1 MKQHLIVLLLALA
14 LLVMAG
20 CGGTGTGSPL
30 DGSAP
35 IFSFTG
41 TVVEVRDA
49 YLLVEPLEG
58 ESVRSSADLFE
69 VPLAGESFVTATEWT
84 VGMTVEITFDG
95 TILESYPA
103 QLGRV
108 YSVSAVETES
118 SEKTEG

>member
-35 IFSFTG
+35 SFSFTG
-41 TVVEVRDA
+41 MVVEVRDT
-49 YLLVEPLEG
+49 YLLVEPPEG

-69 VPLAGESFVTATEWT
+69 VPLTGEGFVTATEWT
-84 VGMTVEITFDG
+84 VGMTVEVAFDG

-103 QLGRV
+103 QLDRV